1 MAHLFKIDCNS
12 NGRERRLFGMDG
24 VLHREAVPVDVPGWL
39 WADDSHVINTLLI
52 AQHVYSIVACNYIS
66 TIIAVE
72 VTN

>member
-1 MAHLFKIDCNS
+1 
-12 NGRERRLFGMDG
+12 MDG
-24 VLHREAVPVDVPGWL
+24 VLHRVAEPVDVPGWL
-39 WADDSHVINTLLI
+39 WADDSHVINMLLI